1 MTVSGPMAPAP
12 NGMWRT
18 RPNIPGART
27 QLTLVLFAA
36 FVWSALSV
44 DAPAGVLHTGGLDAL
59 GEIALAFV
67 TPDLSPSLLWTVTS
81 DAWTTLAF
89 AIAGMTV
96 AVVAGVPLGI
106 VASGV
111 LQTSRFKRLG
121 VMAAARA
128 LLATLRAVHEIV
140 WAILLVTAFGLTP
153 VAGVLAIGVPYAGI
167 LGRIL
172 AERLQD
178 APLEPL
184 DALRSSGASETE
196 VLVYGRMPASAADVV
211 SYAFYR
217 LECAVR
223 AAAVLSFVGLGG
235 LGLRISTAYDDLAFE
250 RMWTAVFALV
260 LLIVG
265 IDLWSALVRRRLSR

>member
-1 MTVSGPMAPAP
+1 MS
-12 NGMWRT
+12 RT
-18 RPNIPGART
+18 RPSMPGARA
-27 QLTLVLFAA
+27 QLTLILLIA
-36 FVWSALSV
+36 FLWSALSV
-44 DAPAGVLHTGGLDAL
+44 DTPTGLLHTGGLDAL
-59 GEIALAFV
+59 GEIAAAFV
-67 TPDLSPSLLWTVTS
+67 TPDLSPGLLRTIVS
-81 DAWTTLAF
+81 DAWTTLAY

-111 LQTSRFKRLG
+111 LQTSRFRRLG

-128 LLATLRAVHEIV
+128 FLAMLRAVHEIV
-140 WAILLVTAFGLTP
+140 WAILLIAAFGLTP
-153 VAGVLAIGVPYAGI
+153 AAGVLAIGVPYAGI

-178 APLEPL
+178 APPEPL
-184 DALRSSGASETE
+184 AALRASGASESE
-196 VLVYGRMPASAADVV
+196 ILVYGRIPASAADVV
-211 SYAFYR
+211 SYTFYR

-235 LGLRISTAYDDLAFE
+235 LGLRIMTALDDLAFE

-260 LLIVG
+260 VLIVG
-265 IDLWSALVRRRLSR
+265 IDLWSALVRRRLVR

>member
-1 MTVSGPMAPAP
+1 MTTSQGSIRRAPWYSKLSMP
-12 NGMWRT
+12 EG
-18 RPNIPGART
+18 RT
-27 QLTLVLFAA
+27 QLTLILLAA
-36 FVWSALSV
+36 FIWSALTIETPS
-44 DAPAGVLHTGGLDAL
+44 GLFHTGGIDAL
-59 GEIALAFV
+59 GEIGLAFV
-67 TPDLSPSLLWTVTS
+67 TPDLSPGFVGTVIS
-81 DAWTTLAF
+81 DAWTTLAY
-89 AIAGMTV
+89 AIAGMTI
-96 AVVAGVPLGI
+96 AVIAGVPLGI

-121 VMAAARA
+121 VIAGARA
-128 LLATLRAVHEIV
+128 VLAMLRAVHEIV

-153 VAGVLAIGVPYAGI
+153 MAGVLAIGVPYAGI

-178 APLEPL
+178 APEEPL
-184 DALRSSGASETE
+184 NALRAAGATETE
-196 VLVYGRMPASAADVV
+196 VLAYGRIPATSADVV

-235 LGLRISTAYDDLAFE
+235 LGLRISTALDDLAFE

-260 LLIVG
+260 VLVVG
-265 IDLWSALVRRRLSR
+265 IDLWSALVRRRLVK